1 MSDKINGCT
10 VGLREDGTYI
20 LNDCSCEKINRR
32 VSEINASLKTA
43 KELLDLY
50 TDEQLKLRSVVKG
63 NNGNAKDL
71 TENQLKKVKRQIA
84 EHRALLNGIHT
95 YIKVL
100 KREKAKLQIAYPKN
114 MKPKRSKLE
123 KMQNTY
129 TRLCEYCKN
138 CSVGTS
144 KDICYDCEYY
154 ARKRVILE
162 KLKKAIDKEISKT
175 DKK

>member
-71 TENQLKKVKRQIA
+71 TENQLKKVIP
-84 EHRALLNGIHT
+84 L
-95 YIKVL
+95 
-100 KREKAKLQIAYPKN
+100 
-114 MKPKRSKLE
+114 
-123 KMQNTY
+123 
-129 TRLCEYCKN
+129 
-138 CSVGTS
+138 
-144 KDICYDCEYY
+144 
-154 ARKRVILE
+154 
-162 KLKKAIDKEISKT
+162 
-175 DKK
+175 